1 MSFNK
6 LLDLYKRLTV
16 NGLYDDVGEDDLRR
30 IRTINSVSIILLAAL
45 VLFMVIDG
53 LFFRRV
59 YVVMVEAMAFVTG
72 AYYLYIQRKIR
83 DINLISHFATAI
95 ITFSM
100 FGISLLSGVGT
111 STAFWFF
118 FIPPFAFYVNGARG
132 GLIWSFVNFAW
143 LLLHMIL
150 GVFHIYGIP
159 VGWDFAVNL
168 LLAFLVVVILA
179 YLFERSRAAAV
190 NNLASA
196 NDEMRRLIYVVSHD
210 LRTPLTALRGY
221 SEFLREDIDANN
233 TEDIRTDIDRID
245 LMAKNLGSMIDD
257 LLNLSRIG
265 RQVSEDEM
273 VNTREVIDL
282 VVAGNEPQLLEKKIK
297 VDIVEPL
304 PRLYMNRRKFEEILR
319 NLMSNAIK
327 YIGDAKEPLIRIG
340 AYDRDDEYHFYVKD
354 NGIGIDKKDFD
365 EIFKLF
371 VRKTDMGEGS
381 GIGLSIVKGF
391 VEDMG
396 GRVWVESELGKG
408 STFWF
413 SVPKKEPPKEGEQ

>member
-1 MSFNK
+1 MSLNK
-6 LLDLYKRLTV
+6 LLVLYKKLTA
-16 NGLYDDVGEDDLRR
+16 NGLYDDVEEDDLRR
-30 IRTINSVSIILLAAL
+30 VRTINSVSIILLGAL
-45 VLFMVIDG
+45 ILFIIIDG
-53 LFFRRV
+53 FFFRRT
-59 YVVMVEAMAFVTG
+59 YVVMIEIMAFVTG
-72 AYYLYIQRKIR
+72 TYFLYIQRKIG
-83 DINLISHFATAI
+83 DVNLISHFATAI

-118 FIPPFAFYVNGARG
+118 FIPPFALYVNGIKG
-132 GLIWSFVNFAW
+132 GLVWSFVNFAW
-143 LLLHMIL
+143 LFLHMML
-150 GVFHIYGIP
+150 GVFNIYGIP
-159 VGWDFAVNL
+159 IGWDFAVNL
-168 LLAFLVVVILA
+168 LLAFLVVIVLA
-179 YLFERSRAAAV
+179 LLFERSRANAV
-190 NNLASA
+190 DNLATA

-233 TEDIRTDIDRID
+233 TADIKTDIDRID

-265 RQVSEDEM
+265 RQVSDSKM
-273 VNTREVIDL
+273 VNTREVVDL
-282 VVAGNEPQLLEKKIK
+282 VVAGNEPQLLEKHIK
-297 VDIVEPL
+297 VDVIEPL
-304 PRLYMNRRKFEEILR
+304 PRMYMNQRKFEEVLR

-327 YIGDAKEPLIRIG
+327 YIGDVDKPLIQIG
-340 AYDRDDEYHFYVKD
+340 AYDNGDEYHFYVRD

-365 EIFKLF
+365 EIFELF
-371 VRKTDMGEGS
+371 VRKTDVGEGS

-396 GRVWVESELGKG
+396 GHVWVESEVEKG

-413 SVPKKEPPKEGEQ
+413 SVPKKEPPKDNTQ